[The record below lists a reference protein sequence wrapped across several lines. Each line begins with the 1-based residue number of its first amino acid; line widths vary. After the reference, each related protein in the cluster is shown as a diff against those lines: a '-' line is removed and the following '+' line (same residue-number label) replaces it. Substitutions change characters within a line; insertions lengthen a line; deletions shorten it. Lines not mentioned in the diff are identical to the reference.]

1 MSFYEV
7 LGVSSTA
14 TLEEIKK
21 AYRKKAVET
30 HPDSNPDRVEEF
42 NKVQEAYDVLS
53 DEERRANYD
62 AGKSTTKAL
71 SLDEYAIRWI
81 LTNLRDCFRQGYDLR
96 ESLIRIVQ
104 TQSKAKQILADKMGA
119 LEDLNKRLLSSIK
132 SLATAKGYVS
142 REIKDYVEA
151 EIIQIEVQKEV
162 INKEEALLDK
172 VSEMINDDARLKSF
186 LSSVSFSSTP
196 NPTYGWKG
204 SWDAK
209 FSRSFNGE

>member
-21 AYRKKAVET
+21 AYRKKAIET
-30 HPDSNPDRVEEF
+30 HPDSNPNRVEEF
-42 NKVQEAYDVLS
+42 NKIQEAYYVLS

-62 AGKSTTKAL
+62 SGKDTTKAL

-96 ESLIRIVQ
+96 KSLIRIVQ
-104 TQSKAKQILADKMGA
+104 TQSKAKQMLADKLGA
-119 LEDLNKRLLSSIK
+119 LEDLSKRLSSSIK

-142 REIKDYVEA
+142 KEIKDYVEA
-151 EIIQIEVQKEV
+151 ELLQVDVQKE
-162 INKEEALLDK
+162 ILNKEGALLDK
-172 VSEMINDDARLKSF
+172 VFEMINDDARLKSF
-186 LSSVSFSSTP
+186 LSSVSFSTTP
-196 NPTYGWKG
+196 NPHYGWKG

-209 FSRSFNGE
+209 FSRSVNGE